1 MNTNTAGL
9 AGAIMVSV
17 IMYIKYKKLDLTMVL
32 NGALGGL
39 VAITA
44 GPDLFDIYTPILI
57 GAIGGTLVVIGV
69 EFFDKLRIDDPVGA
83 LSVHLLNGIWG
94 TLAVGIFAADG
105 NKITLLGQLKGIGM
119 VAVFAFVSSYIVLFI
134 INKIVP
140 LRAES
145 DEEMQGL
152 DVEECGLEAYP
163 EFKRAF

>member
-1 MNTNTAGL
+1 M
-9 AGAIMVSV
+9 
-17 IMYIKYKKLDLTMVL
+17 L
-32 NGALGGL
+32 N
-39 VAITA
+39 
-44 GPDLFDIYTPILI
+44 
-57 GAIGGTLVVIGV
+57 
-69 EFFDKLRIDDPVGA
+69 FFDKLRIDDPVGA

-163 EFKRAF
+163 EFKQHSRILKKFC